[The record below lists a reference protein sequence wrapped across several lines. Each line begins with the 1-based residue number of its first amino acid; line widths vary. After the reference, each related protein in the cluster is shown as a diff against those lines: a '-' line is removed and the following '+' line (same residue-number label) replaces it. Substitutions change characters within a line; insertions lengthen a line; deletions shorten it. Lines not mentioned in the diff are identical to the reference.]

1 MRVHT
6 GDALRI
12 HTTTTSEQ
20 LREALRTAG
29 VNVSTIALTSEK
41 SFKVE
46 GVPQDRDA
54 EFRRVAEEQTTAQ
67 YDRASGAGGAY
78 EFTMKPNI
86 EKDMRDQTVVQA
98 RETIDRRVNELG
110 VTEPNISTYGAA
122 NDQILVQLPGVT
134 DVNRAKEI
142 IRSTAQLQ
150 LKLVESGPAPTQE
163 ALLQSHG
170 GQLPQDM
177 EVVSGPAGDGDGTV
191 YYLVKKV
198 AAVTGSGSSRRKSDD
213 R

>member
-54 EFRRVAEEQTTAQ
+54 EFRRVAEEQTAAQ

-134 DVNRAKEI
+134 DVDRAKEI
-142 IRSTAQLQ
+142 IRQHGAARAQ
-150 LKLVESGPAPTQE
+150 A
-163 ALLQSHG
+163 
-170 GQLPQDM
+170 
-177 EVVSGPAGDGDGTV
+177 
-191 YYLVKKV
+191 
-198 AAVTGSGSSRRKSDD
+198 R
-213 R
+213 